1 MAMVGIL
8 AGVLSAVGGV
18 VSAVGAM
25 QQGKAAQQQA
35 EYNAKV
41 AENNAIMARQQAG
54 AEQSKIA
61 RNTRMRIGAQRA
73 AYGASGFTVQ
83 GSPLDVLGETAA
95 LGKYDELVANY
106 NGEVRARG
114 LQAQAQQ
121 YRLEGQAAR
130 QAGRIGAASALIG
143 GFGRALSV

>member
-1 MAMVGIL
+1 MAMVGVL
-8 AGVLSAVGGV
+8 AGVLSVVGGF
-18 VSAVGAM
+18 VSAAGAM

-54 AEQSKIA
+54 AEQNRIG
-61 RNTRMRIGAQRA
+61 RDTRRRIGAQRA

-95 LGKYDELVANY
+95 LGKYDELVAGY
-106 NGEVRARG
+106 NGEVKARG
-114 LQAQAQQ
+114 LVAQAQQ
-121 YRLEGQAAR
+121 YRLEGRAAR
-130 QAGRIGAASALIG
+130 QAGKIGAASALIG
-143 GFGRALSV
+143 GFGKALSI